1 MINTPIPLDKTITEM
16 GWSIVGQHG
25 NNKRG
30 SGHYAA
36 KLTEGDV
43 LDIRSGAY
51 RTAAEAAKV
60 LGVHPQTI
68 NRIKR
73 RELWGH
79 VK

>member
-25 NNKRG
+25 NAPRG
-30 SGHYAA
+30 RDHYAA
-36 KLTEGDV
+36 KLTESDV

-51 RTAAEAAKV
+51 RTAAEAANA

-68 NRIKR
+68 NRIKSR
-73 RELWGH
+73 RLWSH